1 MRHFW
6 NLLMQDPSVV
16 ARQIR
21 AIRRHGVHI
30 AIDDFGTGH
39 SSLARLQQFPI
50 NTLKIDRAFVHQVE
64 DHTGRS
70 LVRAIV
76 QLAHTLNM
84 LTVAE
89 GVETAIQQQR
99 LDEVGVDL
107 AQGFL
112 YHRPLPAEEIAELL
126 ASCRGGPGRAAAP
139 APLP

>member
-1 MRHFW
+1 
-6 NLLMQDPSVV
+6 
-16 ARQIR
+16 
-21 AIRRHGVHI
+21 
-30 AIDDFGTGH
+30 GH

-50 NTLKIDRAFVHQVE
+50 NTLKIDRAFVQQVE

-89 GVETAIQQQR
+89 GVETTVQQQR

-126 ASCRGGPGRAAAP
+126 ASCRGGLGRAAAP